1 MEQGEGAAVLQ
12 RITGGIVQQSNLKH
26 TGQHQRFVLVEAE
39 QLMSVNLG
47 RLHTL
52 S

>member
-1 MEQGEGAAVLQ
+1 MEQGEGAVVPQ
-12 RITGGIVQQSNLKH
+12 RITGGIVQQSHLKH